1 MHGHAKV
8 VQSLLAYGA
17 DTNATTADVRT
28 TLLLLLLVLALPD
41 NCLLV
46 VANPEYLLSVY
57 WTPVDSRHAQLH
69 GNLSQQHCLLVE
81 IPVCCT
87 GLQLDKVP

>member
-1 MHGHAKV
+1 MHGHVKV

-41 NCLLV
+41 NLLV
-46 VANPEYLLSVY
+46 GAMKLCMS
-57 WTPVDSRHAQLH
+57 
-69 GNLSQQHCLLVE
+69 
-81 IPVCCT
+81 
-87 GLQLDKVP
+87 